1 MLPSMPSGRP
11 ARVLP
16 RFPALAAALA
26 LTLGAAGAG
35 AARAA
40 DDDPVPPVRPGAK
53 PPTKKPGGDFR
64 FTPPD
69 EPATPGAPATPRPSP
84 TVPKPAPLPTDPIS
98 VAIRGLSTW
107 PGRDGVRAAE
117 TLLLA
122 GPDAVEPVL
131 TALSGTDA
139 AVKPGAAW
147 VLGKIGG
154 PEHVPAIVRAA
165 VERTNGQRLEA
176 FFEAAWELDPALTKK
191 WLFSFL
197 VLDRP
202 VFRTR
207 ATEFLAERITPDDR
221 PRIDNLLHA
230 GANKGGVRIAGLELL
245 ARTKM
250 PDATERIVAA
260 LADPYPDVAKRAAV
274 ILATSEDETL
284 VARLNLVA
292 REGDV
297 RDRSYATISLVEW
310 SRRSRKNRF
319 EPSTVIALAGRRGLL
334 HPDRL
339 PRGASAVG
347 LAWGALDT
355 TDPSIGSLLDSDVI
369 SVLIETAGG
378 DHFLDYDSLVE
389 PVFAALRRLSGLDL
403 PATAKPWAQWW
414 QENLTSFRARRTLS
428 GVADADLPRSRVVF
442 DVVDAEGR
450 RRHAVFTPG
459 GGDRVEGAYV
469 LPAAAFRALVES
481 LEDAGIFKGTDDQRQ
496 LAEEHLAA
504 RVGVMNQERRLVLTP
519 SPDDPRHALLRARL
533 DALEEGNLW
542 QRYRDVAEFP
552 DEESWWRKE
561 SEIFASAD
569 ADTRQA
575 NLVAMIVRSFD
586 DLPTDAARAEA
597 LDLLE
602 RIKADLSD
610 QDAARLLAFATSA
623 RAFGAV
629 EARVVQKIASLR
641 RRSLAEPLLE
651 ALARGS
657 SPAAVKTLA
666 DILADEGPLRVREA
680 FADTR
685 ATVRSAAGAAAM
697 TLLTSDVAKDPQAR
711 ERIGTVLESGLRALL
726 LDPDPVVRVEAAGSL
741 GLLGDPTM
749 LDKLQEIYRDG
760 DSTAKI
766 AVAKALGTIG
776 GPAVQPLLVRI
787 VGEVGPES
795 APIRAAA
802 LEAMA
807 RSGNAGAVKIL
818 SFYMLND
825 ADPTVRRAA
834 EDALVSTHSD
844 AGKTALIELL
854 DGGTVEASKRS
865 IVVRALGAFDGPDV
879 REALGR
885 CLEDKDARVVD
896 RAALGLAR
904 QSESVAVPYLI
915 ALLRRPEE
923 PLRDAAL
930 EALQELTS
938 TTFLVT
944 GYEANADQYEA
955 WFRTHRQGGDRAWF
969 RDALARRG
977 YDTTAMAGYV
987 QGLADLA
994 AVPVLLK
1001 AMRDDDAVV
1010 RKNADVALRRISGE
1024 SYGEVER
1031 TTPKEAALDVA
1042 NRWSAW
1048 WMRTGAKLK

>member
-1 MLPSMPSGRP
+1 MLPPMSSVRSV
-11 ARVLP
+11 RVSP
-16 RFPALAAALA
+16 RFPALVAALLLA
-26 LTLGAAGAG
+26 FGAAGAG

-40 DDDPVPPVRPGAK
+40 DDDPVLPPGKK
-53 PPTKKPGGDFR
+53 PPTKKQGGDFR
-64 FTPPD
+64 FSPPDAPEAPTTPD
-69 EPATPGAPATPRPSP
+69 EPRRP
-84 TVPKPAPLPTDPIS
+84 TTAKPKPPPLATDPIS

-131 TALSGTDA
+131 AALGGADA

-176 FFEAAWELDPALTKK
+176 FFDAAWELDPALTKK

-197 VLDRP
+197 VLERP
-202 VFRTR
+202 VFRLR

-221 PRIDNLLHA
+221 ARIDNLLHA

-250 PDATERIVAA
+250 PDATDRIVAA

-274 ILATSEDETL
+274 ILAASDDDTL

-297 RDRSYATISLVEW
+297 RDRSYAVIALVES
-310 SRRSRKNRF
+310 SRRTRKNRF
-319 EPSTVIALAGRRGLL
+319 EPSTVIAMAGRRGLL

-339 PRGASAVG
+339 PRAACAVG

-355 TDPSIGSLLDSDVI
+355 TDASIGSLLDSDVI
-369 SVLIETAGG
+369 SVLIETVGG

-389 PVFAALRRLSGLDL
+389 PVFTALRRLSGLDL

-414 QENLTSFRARRTLS
+414 QESMGSFRARRTLS
-428 GVADADLPRSRVVF
+428 GITDADLPRSRVVF

-450 RRHAVFTPG
+450 RRNSVFTPA
-459 GGDRVEGAYV
+459 GGDRIAGAYV
-469 LPAAAFRALVES
+469 LPAPAFRALLES
-481 LEDAGIFKGTDDQRQ
+481 LEDAGIFKGSDDQRQ

-519 SPDDPRHALLRARL
+519 SVDDPRHALLRARV
-533 DALEEGNLW
+533 DALVEGNVW
-542 QRYRDVAEFP
+542 QHYRDVAEFP
-552 DEESWWRKE
+552 DEDAWWRKE
-561 SEIFASAD
+561 AEIFASAD
-569 ADTRQA
+569 AETRQA
-575 NLVAMIVRSFD
+575 NLVAMVVRSFD
-586 DLPTDAARAEA
+586 DLPSDADRAEA

-602 RIKADLSD
+602 RIRADLSD
-610 QDAARLLAFATSA
+610 QDAQRLLAFATSA

-657 SPAAVKTLA
+657 SPAAVKTLG
-666 DILADEGPLRVREA
+666 DILADEGPMRVREA
-680 FADTR
+680 FADPR
-685 ATVRSAAGAAAM
+685 PTVRTAAGAAAM
-697 TLLTSDVAKDPQAR
+697 SLLTSDVSKDPQAR

-726 LDPDPVVRVEAAGSL
+726 ADPDPVVRVEAAGAL

-749 LDKLQEIYRDG
+749 LDKLREIYRDG
-760 DSTAKI
+760 DTVTKI
-766 AVAKALGTIG
+766 AVARALGTIG
-776 GPAVQPLLVRI
+776 GAAVQPQLVGI
-787 VGEVGPES
+787 LGEVGPES
-795 APIRAAA
+795 APIRSAA

-807 RSGNAGAVKIL
+807 ASGNAGFVKIL
-818 SFYMLND
+818 CFYMLND
-825 ADPTVRRAA
+825 ADASVRRSA
-834 EDALVSTHSD
+834 EAALVTTRSD
-844 AGKTALIELL
+844 AGKEALIELL
-854 DGGTVEASKRS
+854 DGGTVETAKRAL
-865 IVVRALGAFDGPDV
+865 VVRALGAFEGPDV
-879 REALGR
+879 RESLGR
-885 CLEDKDARVVD
+885 CLEDKDAAVVD
-896 RAALGLAR
+896 QAALGLAR

-915 ALLRRPEE
+915 TLLRRPEE
-923 PLRDAAL
+923 PLRQTAL
-930 EALQELTS
+930 DALQELTS

-955 WFRTHRQGGDRAWF
+955 WFRAHRQGGDRAWF

-987 QGLADLA
+987 QGGADLA

-1001 AMRDDDAVV
+1001 AMRDDDPVV

-1024 SYGEVER
+1024 SFGVVER
-1031 TTPKEAALDVA
+1031 TTAREDSVTVA